1 MLPWLPNYSR
11 TLPAPLTSL
20 SFSVYFAVM
29 SSSQSS
35 EQEEKGVKVTIRDL
49 EDVLIRDVGNKIA
62 DDGRWPLLIDETG
75 QVSVFVRY
83 TDTNYLNAAN
93 PGNMEPDKIR

>member
-1 MLPWLPNYSR
+1 
-11 TLPAPLTSL
+11 
-20 SFSVYFAVM
+20 M

-93 PGNMEPDKIR
+93 PGNMEPNKIR

>member
-1 MLPWLPNYSR
+1 MVTKLLLHTPS
-11 TLPAPLTSL
+11 PLTSL
-20 SFSVYFAVM
+20 PLSVVYFAVM

-62 DDGRWPLLIDETG
+62 EDGRWPLLIDETG

-93 PGNMEPDKIR
+93 PANMEPEKIR